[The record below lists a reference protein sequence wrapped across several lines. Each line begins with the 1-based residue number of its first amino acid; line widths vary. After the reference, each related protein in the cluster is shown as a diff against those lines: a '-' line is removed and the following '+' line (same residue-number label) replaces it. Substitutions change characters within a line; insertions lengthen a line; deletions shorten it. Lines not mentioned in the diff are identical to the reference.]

1 MNSAQLAYQ
10 ETCEEKTVNRLS
22 ESQVMKQYLPLVKR
36 SVSQLRS
43 HCGAAL
49 AIEDMEQ
56 IVMMALLES
65 SRRYPGEFDNG
76 FLSYA
81 GQRIR
86 GAILDELRR
95 QDWRP
100 RPVRQQAHELNDSV
114 RKLTRMLG
122 RAPTDIEVAESMG
135 ISKEQYRERLYA
147 SQSESMAS
155 LDDMLSAGSHFADKT
170 NALEQFS
177 SKKTLMKAISKLSK
191 REQVILSLYYQHELN
206 LKEIAGTLGLTETR
220 ICQLHKQAVK
230 HLQEIYQQWER

>member
-10 ETCEEKTVNRLS
+10 ETNEEKTVNRLS

-43 HCGAAL
+43 HCGAVL
-49 AIEDMEQ
+49 AVEDMEQ
-56 IVMMALLES
+56 IGMMALLES

-76 FLSYA
+76 FLSFA

-86 GAILDELRR
+86 GSILDELRR

-100 RPVRQQAHELNDSV
+100 RPVRQQAHELNDAV

-122 RAPTDIEVAESMG
+122 RDPTDIEVSDSMG
-135 ISKEQYRERLYA
+135 ISRDQYRERLYA
-147 SQSESMAS
+147 SQSESMKS

-170 NALEQFS
+170 NVIEQFS
-177 SKKTLMKAISKLSK
+177 SKQTLKKAISKLSK

-230 HLQEIYQQWER
+230 HLKEIYQLWER

>member
-10 ETCEEKTVNRLS
+10 ETSEEKTVNRLS

-43 HCGAAL
+43 HCGSVL
-49 AIEDMEQ
+49 AMEDMEQ
-56 IVMMALLES
+56 IGMMALLES

-76 FLSYA
+76 FISFA

-86 GAILDELRR
+86 GSILDELRR

-100 RPVRQQAHELNDSV
+100 RPVRQQAHELNDAV
-114 RKLTRMLG
+114 RKLTRALG
-122 RAPTDIEVAESMG
+122 RDPTDIEVATSMG
-135 ISKEQYRERLYA
+135 ISRDQYRERLYA
-147 SQSESMAS
+147 SQSESMKS
-155 LDDMLSAGSHFADKT
+155 LDDMLSAGSHFADKA
-170 NALEQFS
+170 NAVEQFS
-177 SKKTLMKAISKLSK
+177 SKQTLMKAISKLNK

-230 HLQEIYQQWER
+230 HLKEIYQLWER

>member
-1 MNSAQLAYQ
+1 MNSGQLAYQ
-10 ETCEEKTVNRLS
+10 ESFEEKATNRLS
-22 ESQVMKQYLPLVKR
+22 ESQLMRQYLPLVKR

-56 IVMMALLES
+56 IGMMALLES

-76 FLSYA
+76 FISFA

-114 RKLTRMLG
+114 RKLTRKLG
-122 RAPTDIEVAESMG
+122 RDPTDIEVADSMG
-135 ISKEQYRERLYA
+135 INREQYRDRLYA
-147 SQSESMAS
+147 SQSESMKS
-155 LDDMLSAGSHFADKT
+155 LDDMLSAGSHFSDNV
-170 NALEQFS
+170 NAIEQFS
-177 SKKTLMKAISKLSK
+177 SKQTLMKAISKLNK

-220 ICQLHKQAVK
+220 ICQLHKLAVK

>member
-10 ETCEEKTVNRLS
+10 ETSEEKTVNRLS

-43 HCGAAL
+43 HCGAVL
-49 AIEDMEQ
+49 AVEDMEQ
-56 IVMMALLES
+56 IGMMALLES

-76 FLSYA
+76 FLSFA

-100 RPVRQQAHELNDSV
+100 RPVRQQAHELNDAV

-122 RAPTDIEVAESMG
+122 RDPTDIEVSDSMG
-135 ISKEQYRERLYA
+135 ISRDQYRERLYA
-147 SQSESMAS
+147 SQSESMKS
-155 LDDMLSAGSHFADKT
+155 LDDMLSAGSHFADKA
-170 NALEQFS
+170 NVIEQFS
-177 SKKTLMKAISKLSK
+177 SKQTLKKAISKLSK

-230 HLQEIYQQWER
+230 HLKEIYQLWER